1 MTSQRDV
8 INETM
13 VSDVQQW
20 QYNFII
26 VLVFSCR
33 CVLTEKNR
41 SGTYSTPLVLPDTS
55 SLTVQ
60 STNCQAAELEKPR
73 N

>member
-8 INETM
+8 INKTM

-26 VLVFSCR
+26 VLVFNCH
-33 CVLTEKNR
+33 CVLTEKN
-41 SGTYSTPLVLPDTS
+41 SPGTYWTHLIFVGII
-55 SLTVQ
+55 LTLNEV
-60 STNCQAAELEKPR
+60 T
-73 N
+73 